1 MKKTIIF
8 ITLFIV
14 FLLIYFLQMN
24 FFSWF
29 TIAGVKPNLFVILI
43 LVIGLFT
50 GRINGIICGIIAGLF
65 LDFFI
70 GRNVRNYVYNA
81 RSSWI
86 FRRIFR

>member
-1 MKKTIIF
+1 MKKAIIY

-24 FFSWF
+24 FFNWF

-43 LVIGLFT
+43 LIIGLFT
-50 GRINGIICGIIAGLF
+50 GRTNGIICGIIAGLF

-70 GRNVRNYVYNA
+70 GRSVRNYLYNA
-81 RSSWI
+81 WNCWLFRWI
-86 FRRIFR
+86 SR